1 MPVANHM
8 NCDFA
13 RADIVRVLTHNI
25 YGQNAHW
32 PDRRQVLIDGIR
44 ELSPDLIALQETI
57 LSDDDDQVVDLLG
70 TEFHI
75 VHSRE
80 REPNGQGITIAS
92 RWPIHEIR
100 ELDLHVT
107 PRTLDFACTT
117 LLVEIQA
124 PQPFDSLLFVN
135 HFPNWQLDY
144 EYERELQTV
153 LVARCIAEMVAQ
165 RSMHVVLAGDLDAE
179 PDAASVR
186 FLAGQQS
193 LGGMSVCYRSAWDS
207 RHPGEAGH
215 TFTARNPLVA
225 EANWDWPFQRIDHI
239 FVRCG
244 RHGGPT
250 LRIAACELA
259 FDEAINGIWASDHFG
274 LVADLALPQHSIN
287 VP

>member
-124 PQPFDSLLFVN
+124 PQPFDS
-135 HFPNWQLDY
+135 
-144 EYERELQTV
+144 
-153 LVARCIAEMVAQ
+153 
-165 RSMHVVLAGDLDAE
+165 
-179 PDAASVR
+179 
-186 FLAGQQS
+186 
-193 LGGMSVCYRSAWDS
+193 
-207 RHPGEAGH
+207 
-215 TFTARNPLVA
+215 
-225 EANWDWPFQRIDHI
+225 
-239 FVRCG
+239 
-244 RHGGPT
+244 
-250 LRIAACELA
+250 
-259 FDEAINGIWASDHFG
+259 
-274 LVADLALPQHSIN
+274 
-287 VP
+287 